1 MKSEKTNKKWII
13 SLSILTGVVF
23 ILSISL
29 LTLTLQQYSS
39 SKQTEA
45 PAPVAANT
53 TPANAEVSET
63 DNSSSAEEPMEEIY
77 IVKNYNGKIGIFIKG
92 DENPFQVIDID
103 PSLLPEKD
111 QEELSDGLEIKGA
124 ENLRQIIEDFD
135 G

>member
-1 MKSEKTNKKWII
+1 MKIEQRNKKWII
-13 SLSILTGVVF
+13 SLSILTGIVF
-23 ILSISL
+23 VLSISL
-29 LTLTLQQYSS
+29 LALTLNQYS
-39 SKQTEA
+39 SKQTVVPTTTA
-45 PAPVAANT
+45 DASAQANT
-53 TPANAEVSET
+53 QASDLE
-63 DNSSSAEEPMEEIY
+63 DSSIDKSMEEIY

-111 QEELSDGLEIKGA
+111 QEELSEGLEIKGA